1 MKGKFLVTS
10 IFLLLRALE
19 ASACPCTIWPN
30 TAVPAVVDGGA
41 DAPIELGV
49 TFKADTNGYIT
60 GIRFYKSASN
70 TGTHTAHL
78 WNRTGTLLASATFA
92 GESSSGWQQVNFAKP
107 VAITANSVYVASYH
121 TMVGHES
128 VSRYFFATSG
138 VSRAPLHALAN
149 VNGSPDGP
157 YSYGSSSA
165 FPTSTHLSS
174 NYWVD
179 VVFTATAPS
188 ALQITTPQLPNA
200 TLAGTY
206 SVPLQATGGT
216 VPYSWTLISGGLP
229 SGMALSTSGT
239 ISGTTKIAGT
249 FSFSVQ
255 VKDVAGH
262 SATGNF
268 RINVGTPA
276 PAVVITSPANGAT
289 ISGTVYAQGTA
300 SDSVSLTSIQ
310 VSLDGGSYA
319 NASGTSHWTFGI
331 DTNSLSNGPHT
342 ISAKVR
348 DAAGMTA
355 TSSPVGISVKNG
367 ALATDCT
374 LYASPSGNDGNSG
387 TNPTAP
393 KTLKGAAAA
402 TRPGSVV
409 CLHGGSYNL
418 SSSFTPPSSGAPSSW
433 IVYKDYGDGS
443 VNIIWTGAADASP
456 MFRLGSGSFPTGPA
470 YLEFRGLNL
479 NGHGNA
485 GDAFFCQGGHHLRF
499 IGNTMSATGGSGI
512 GTRNCDYLTADHN
525 VINHNGYMPSSTSV
539 PQWYGWTSGIS
550 FNSNQWFDTYS
561 GFHNIIANN
570 IVVGEYD
577 SSSNHTD
584 GNGIILDLSNG
595 SYTASTAN
603 TPPALIINNV
613 VYGNGGR
620 CIHAFI
626 VTNFWVVN
634 NTCYKNNLDSTL
646 GNTGSFSTNSSRD
659 GYFINN
665 ISVTWD
671 GNNAAYVQEGTN
683 SNIHYYADLYFGSA
697 VNLASSFPSQF
708 IQANPIF
715 ANPPSLTGG
724 QYATALAPSLLANGL
739 NLLSASPAR
748 GKGIDPSTLTNVPAA
763 ILTDLQK
770 YIYTDIDGK
779 TRVRG
784 SFDLGAYQF

>member
-1 MKGKFLVTS
+1 MKGKFLVTL
-10 IFLLLRALE
+10 IFLLLRALG

-78 WNRTGTLLASATFA
+78 WNRTGTLLASATFV

-107 VAITANSVYVASYH
+107 VAITANGVYVASYH

-149 VNGSPDGP
+149 VSGSPDGP
-157 YSYGSSSA
+157 YTYGSSSA
-165 FPTSTHLSS
+165 FPRSTYHSS

-179 VVFTATAPS
+179 VVFTATAAS
-188 ALQITTPQLPNA
+188 ALQITTPQLPAA
-200 TLAGTY
+200 TVAGTY
-206 SVPLQATGGT
+206 SAPLQATGGT
-216 VPYSWTLISGGLP
+216 TPYGWTLISGGLP
-229 SGMALSTSGT
+229 SGLALSTSGT
-239 ISGTTKIAGT
+239 ISGTTKTAGT

-268 RINVGTPA
+268 RINVGTST
-276 PAVVITSPANGAT
+276 PAVVVVNPANGAT
-289 ISGTVYAQGTA
+289 VSGTAYAQGTA
-300 SDSVSLTSIQ
+300 SDTVSLTSVQ
-310 VSLDGGSYA
+310 VSVDGGSYA
-319 NASGTSHWTFGI
+319 NASGTNNWSFGI

-342 ISAKVR
+342 ISARVS

-355 TSSPVGISVKNG
+355 TSSLVAFSVKNG
-367 ALATDCT
+367 AVATDCT

-393 KTLKGAAAA
+393 KTLTGAAAA

-418 SSSFTPPSSGAPSSW
+418 SSSFTPPSSGSPSSW

-512 GTRNCDYLTADHN
+512 GTRDCDYLTADHN
-525 VINHNGYMPSSTSV
+525 VINHNGYRPSSTSV

-646 GNTGSFSTNSSRD
+646 GNAGSFSTNSSQN

-665 ISVTWD
+665 ISVTWN
-671 GNNAAYVQEGTN
+671 GNNAGYVQEGTN
-683 SNIHYYADLYFGSA
+683 TNIHYYADLYFGSA
-697 VNLASSFPSQF
+697 VSLASSFPSQF
-708 IQANPIF
+708 TQANPLF
-715 ANPPSLTGG
+715 ANPPSLVGG
-724 QYATALAPSLLANGL
+724 QYATALAPSLLGNGL
-739 NLLSASPAR
+739 TLLSASPAR